1 MKAMNI
7 SIVAVCG
14 MPGSGKG
21 EFSRVV
27 EKFKIPIFSMGDM
40 VREELRSRGLVET
53 PENVGYIAV
62 DLREKF
68 GEGVLAKRLVPYIEN
83 KFTENGLIII
93 EGIRG
98 VAEYEVFKEQWNDKF
113 KILAIES
120 DTEIRWN
127 RIKIRG
133 RGDDGDREAFDV
145 RDLREKSWGLERLLS
160 LSDIQIKNN
169 SEIVDFEIE
178 VQRWLNN
185 R

>member
-1 MKAMNI
+1 MKAMTI

-27 EKFKIPIFSMGDM
+27 EKFDIPIFSMGDM
-40 VREELRSRGLVET
+40 VREELRKREMPET
-53 PENVGYIAV
+53 PENVGHVAV

-68 GEGVLAKRLVPYIEN
+68 GDGVLAKRLIPHIESQVTQN
-83 KFTENGLIII
+83 KLIII

-98 VAEYEVFKEQWNDKF
+98 VAEYDAFKEHWDENF
-113 KILAIES
+113 KLLAIES

-127 RIKIRG
+127 RIKTRG

-145 RDLREKSWGLERLLS
+145 RDTREKSWGLEKLLS
-160 LSDIQIKNN
+160 LSEIQIKNN
-169 SEIVDFEIE
+169 SEIIDFEIE
-178 VQRWLNN
+178 VQRWLDN